1 MPVETIEHSAIKLS
15 AAAVEL
21 RQGTIRLARRLFA
34 ERSADE
40 LSLGKLS
47 VLGDLNRDGQVTA
60 GQLAAAKN
68 QRPQS
73 LTRLLAELARDGL
86 ITRTRSD
93 HDHRQVLLEI
103 TQEGR
108 TVLRRHMA
116 ERDAWLTTALADL
129 TETEREVLRLA
140 GKLMDQLAGA
150 ERDIVGNRDI

>member
-1 MPVETIEHSAIKLS
+1 MPEVAIEQS
-15 AAAVEL
+15 AAAIEL
-21 RQGTIRLARRLFA
+21 RQGTIRLARRLYA

-47 VLGDLNRDGQVTA
+47 VLGDLNRDGRVTA
-60 GQLAAAKN
+60 GRLAAAKN

-73 LTRLLAELARDGL
+73 LTRLLAELASDGL

-103 TQEGR
+103 TPDGR
-108 TVLRRHMA
+108 AALRRHMA

-140 GKLMDQLAGA
+140 GKLMDRLASVAGGTHGV
-150 ERDIVGNRDI
+150 I